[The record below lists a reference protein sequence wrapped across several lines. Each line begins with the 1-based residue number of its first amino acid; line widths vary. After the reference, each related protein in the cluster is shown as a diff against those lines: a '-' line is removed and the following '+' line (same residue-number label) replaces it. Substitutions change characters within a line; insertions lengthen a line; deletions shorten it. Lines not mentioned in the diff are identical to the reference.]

1 MQRAPQPSMS
11 TKKHRRA
18 KHVPQRKIEAKAN
31 IIVDRNKMEC
41 ANLPESCQKRYYLV
55 DKEAKERAQKLQLL
69 SELGIKPLSHTSRNV
84 IGIQVQNENS
94 IFKNGKRSFL
104 KMWQMS
110 TMPPEIEKVQKDS
123 LNLHKK
129 YASSLKGFTYCPHI
143 STKGTSRYRYR
154 WIKLPPM
161 C

>member
-1 MQRAPQPSMS
+1 
-11 TKKHRRA
+11 
-18 KHVPQRKIEAKAN
+18 VPQRKIETKAN
-31 IIVDRNKMEC
+31 KIMDRNKKEC
-41 ANLPESCQKRYYLV
+41 ANLPQFRQKRYHLV

-69 SELGIKPLSHTSRNV
+69 SELGTKPLSHSSRNV
-84 IGIQVQNENS
+84 IGIQVQNKNP
-94 IFKNGKRSFL
+94 IFKNDKRSFL
-104 KMWQMS
+104 KMLQML

-143 STKGTSRYRYR
+143 STKGTNRYLYR